1 MTIESTVPIAWKI
14 NHTSLSLHHKNGCI
28 TLDAKQYALLML
40 FQHNSKKN
48 ITKEQIFDSL
58 WQDKIVSEDA
68 IYVAINNLRK
78 TLGDDPK
85 HPCYIKTVSGVGYR
99 WIGPEFKRHTRL
111 GYKSTHLAIAVSFLF
126 IGFGILLFKPS
137 SEKQSIPSDLIEP
150 FNHARFII
158 ENQHDALP
166 TAIEM
171 LKDIVL
177 IHPELTEPT
186 LWLAKAYLSQP
197 IAEQHSQFNQFDKAE
212 TLLKRVLVTQPDHQ
226 EANLQLAKLTFMTR
240 LNVKEAE
247 QYFINS
253 LPHPEGHH
261 LYGQYL
267 LAVGRFEE
275 AMAQIKQ
282 YQILLPDAYSSESV
296 AWTYYMS
303 QQYELALNELEKLYS
318 YNSDSV
324 FYHVCLGAIYT
335 KLGNKLGAFNA
346 LVEVMKHR
354 GYTANDITHLTE
366 LYKQSGIEAVY
377 EWLLYQD
384 TLRADLGHYSG
395 AMAQARYATVL
406 GKNELAIQYLKQAAQ
421 EGRYEVLWI
430 ASDPHYSTLWELV
443 EFKKLAAELNLI
455 N

>member
-1 MTIESTVPIAWKI
+1 
-14 NHTSLSLHHKNGCI
+14 
-28 TLDAKQYALLML
+28 
-40 FQHNSKKN
+40 
-48 ITKEQIFDSL
+48 
-58 WQDKIVSEDA
+58 
-68 IYVAINNLRK
+68 
-78 TLGDDPK
+78 
-85 HPCYIKTVSGVGYR
+85 
-99 WIGPEFKRHTRL
+99 
-111 GYKSTHLAIAVSFLF
+111 
-126 IGFGILLFKPS
+126 
-137 SEKQSIPSDLIEP
+137 
-150 FNHARFII
+150 
-158 ENQHDALP
+158 
-166 TAIEM
+166 M

-303 QQYELALNELEKLYS
+303 QQYELALNELE
-318 YNSDSV
+318 
-324 FYHVCLGAIYT
+324 
-335 KLGNKLGAFNA
+335 A
-346 LVEVMKHR
+346 LF
-354 GYTANDITHLTE
+354 L
-366 LYKQSGIEAVY
+366 
-377 EWLLYQD
+377 
-384 TLRADLGHYSG
+384 
-395 AMAQARYATVL
+395 
-406 GKNELAIQYLKQAAQ
+406 
-421 EGRYEVLWI
+421 
-430 ASDPHYSTLWELV
+430 
-443 EFKKLAAELNLI
+443 
-455 N
+455 